1 MLSFKSTSIL
11 PGTSLSLLGQ
21 EKHGKVHQNRKP
33 EDMFSVHSKEGFCA
47 VERAQGKEPCQQQ
60 GNNNG

>member
-1 MLSFKSTSIL
+1 MLSFRSTSVL

-21 EKHGKVHQNRKP
+21 EKQGKVHQNRKP
-33 EDMFSVHSKEGFCA
+33 EDTFSIHNKEGSCA
-47 VERAQGKEPCQQQ
+47 VEGAQGKDPCQQ